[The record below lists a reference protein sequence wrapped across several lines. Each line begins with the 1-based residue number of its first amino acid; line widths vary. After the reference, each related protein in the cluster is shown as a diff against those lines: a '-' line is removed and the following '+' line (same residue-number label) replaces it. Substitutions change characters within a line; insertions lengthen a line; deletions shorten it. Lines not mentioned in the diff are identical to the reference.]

1 MPALTR
7 GMHRGY
13 WLGSRGRHLTV
24 AECARAQG
32 YRQHIQWPSDH
43 NAMHLLGNTMSMC
56 IVERLVPALLNAVYP
71 GLHLRDPWL
80 NGDAPQQLRQQAAA
94 QVIQPTVRDDRPSIL
109 DLLQRPH

>member
-1 MPALTR
+1 MPASTR
-7 GMHRGY
+7 KLYMMRSRRARG
-13 WLGSRGRHLTV
+13 GHLTV

-32 YRQHIQWPSDH
+32 YRQHIQWPTER
-43 NAMHLLGNTMSMC
+43 NALHLLGNTMSMC

-71 GLHLRDPWL
+71 GLQLRDPWL
-80 NGDAPQQLRQQAAA
+80 NGGAPHQLRQQAAA